1 MKEKYIRELELG
13 KKDFKIKL
21 KNNVMIAPMAG
32 ITDRSYRNLQYKIS
46 DIALVFNEMVS
57 AKALS
62 YDDEKT
68 WKMIEPFFG
77 EEKRIRGIQ
86 LFGNDS
92 KDFEKAIKKI
102 KESKLKIDI
111 IDINAGCPAPKVTK
125 NGSGCFL
132 LKDLEKLKKIAEV
145 CRNAWEKILSFKIR
159 IGINEKNINALEVCK
174 ILEDANIDYIT
185 VHGRTYEGMFDSPI
199 NFNIIKEIKEN
210 SNIPIIFN
218 GGIFTL
224 QDAIDAFEKTNADGI
239 MLARGAN
246 FNPFLAKNILNL
258 KEEKINKEELI
269 SIIKMHFE
277 FNIKY
282 LGEER
287 GSKEFRKNLIWYSKF
302 FKNSNFLRSKV
313 AELKNEESFKIF
325 LDELKKLEI
334 KNREE
339 KNGKN

>member
-1 MKEKYIRELELG
+1 MKDKYIHELELG
-13 KKDFKIKL
+13 KKDFKIRL
-21 KNNVMIAPMAG
+21 KNNLMIAPMAG
-32 ITDRSYRNLQYKIS
+32 ITDMAYRNLQYEIS

-62 YDDEKT
+62 YNDEKT
-68 WKMIEPFFG
+68 WKMLEPFYD
-77 EEKRIRGIQ
+77 EDKRIRGIQ
-86 LFGNDS
+86 LFGNEP
-92 KDFEKAIKKI
+92 KDFEEAIKKI

-132 LKDLEKLKKIAEV
+132 LKDLEKLKKIAES
-145 CRNAWEKILSFKIR
+145 CRSSWDKILSFKIR

-185 VHGRTYEGMFDSPI
+185 VHGRTYEGMFDAPI
-199 NFNIIKEIKEN
+199 NFNIIKKIKEN

-218 GGIFTL
+218 GGIFTVS
-224 QDAIDAFEKTNADGI
+224 DAVNAIKKTNADGI

-258 KEEKINKEELI
+258 KEEKIDKEELI
-269 SIIKMHFE
+269 SIIEMHFK

-282 LGEER
+282 IGEER

-313 AELKNEESFKIF
+313 CELKNEESFKFF
-325 LDELKKLEI
+325 LNELKKLEI
-334 KNREE
+334 KNGEE
-339 KNGKN
+339 K